1 MELSMYKALLN
12 ELRKDG
18 VKVEEL
24 TIMQIKESIKL
35 YKVLNRGG
43 QINEV

>member
-1 MELSMYKALLN
+1 MELSMYNALLN

-35 YKVLNRGG
+35 YKFFNRGG
-43 QINEV
+43 KNNGL

>member
-18 VKVEEL
+18 IKVEEL

-35 YKVLNRGG
+35 YKVLNCRG
-43 QINEV
+43 QINEL